1 MSPDR
6 KKLLRILLIV
16 GAVDLLIAAGAAYW
30 WLNRQAGPPPEKE
43 EAQLAAPFVN
53 LSAAVEVYFSDLPED
68 APEPEEQEILRR
80 SAAHDPRLLEP
91 FTGWPLRVRQNGRHA
106 LLLLCTKDGR
116 HALLEDA
123 GCTPQLD
130 RRAESGQPCDFT
142 LRVEDGCRVT
152 SRN

>member
-30 WLNRQAGPPPEKE
+30 WFNRQADLPPEQQAE
-43 EAQLAAPFVN
+43 VLVAQFVN
-53 LSAAVEVYFSDLPED
+53 LSAAVEAHFAALPED
-68 APEPEEQEILRR
+68 APQTDDAETLRL
-80 SAAHDPRLLEP
+80 ATAHDPRLLED
-91 FTGWPLRVRQNGRHA
+91 FTGWSLRVRRDGRHA
-106 LLLLCTKDGR
+106 LLLLCAKDGS

-123 GCTPQLD
+123 GCSARLD
-130 RRAESGQPCDFT
+130 RRAESSQPCAFT